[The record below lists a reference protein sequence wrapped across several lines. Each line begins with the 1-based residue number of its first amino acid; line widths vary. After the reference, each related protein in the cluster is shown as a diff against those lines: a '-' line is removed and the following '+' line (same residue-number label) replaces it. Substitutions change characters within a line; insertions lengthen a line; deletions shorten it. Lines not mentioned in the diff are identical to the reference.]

1 MTPQTFSETATPT
14 ESRVLTYSEAI
25 REAIGEAMT
34 ADERV
39 FMLGED
45 IGVYGGAFG
54 VSGDLYHRFGP
65 DRIRD
70 TPISELGIVGAAVG
84 AALAGMRPIV
94 EIQFS
99 DFTCQAM
106 DQIVNQAAK
115 IHFMLGGAAQVPMVL
130 RAPLGSGTGAAAQHS
145 QSLEAWFAHVPGLK
159 VVMPSCAEE
168 VGGLLLAAIDDPNPV
183 VFLEHKLLYRTSG
196 PVPVPGA
203 HGSERIPLGT
213 TAVRRT
219 GRDLTMV
226 ATGIMVSRCLEAAQ
240 TLAEEGIEVSVLDP
254 RTLSPLDAQ
263 PILDDVSRTGRAL
276 LVQEAPGH
284 VGYMA
289 EIASRIVESPTIFRL
304 LAPIRRLSGLDAP
317 IPYAP
322 QLETASVPQV
332 DSILEAA
339 RTMLKES

>member
-1 MTPQTFSETATPT
+1 MTTQTVSETATST
-14 ESRVLTYSEAI
+14 EPRTMTYSEAI

-159 VVMPSCAEE
+159 VVMPSSVEE

-183 VFLEHKLLYRTSG
+183 IFLEHKLLYRTSG
-196 PVPVPGA
+196 PAPA
-203 HGSERIPLGT
+203 TLERIPLGT

-219 GRDLTMV
+219 GRDLTIV
-226 ATGIMVSRCLEAAQ
+226 ATGVMVSRSLEAAQ
-240 TLAEEGIEVSVLDP
+240 TLAEEGIEVSVIDP
-254 RTLSPLDAQ
+254 RTLSPLDTQ

-289 EIASRIVESPTIFRL
+289 EIASRIVESPAIFRL

-332 DSILEAA
+332 DTIVDAA

>member
-1 MTPQTFSETATPT
+1 MSDT
-14 ESRVLTYSEAI
+14 SRSISYAEAI
-25 REAIGEAMT
+25 REAIGQAME

-54 VSGDLYHRFGP
+54 VSGDLYERFGP
-65 DRIRD
+65 ERIRD

-99 DFTCQAM
+99 DFTNQAM

-115 IHFMLGGAAQVPMVL
+115 IHFMLGGAANVPLVL

-159 VVMPSCAEE
+159 VVMPATPEDAK
-168 VGGLLLAAIDDPNPV
+168 GLLLAAIDDPNPV
-183 VFLEHKLLYRTSG
+183 IVLEHKLLYRTSG
-196 PVPVPGA
+196 PVAEDAFRV
-203 HGSERIPLGT
+203 PLGQ

-219 GRDLTMV
+219 GADVTIV
-226 ATGIMVSRCLEAAQ
+226 ATGVMVSRALEAAE
-240 TLAEEGIEVSVLDP
+240 TLSREGIEASVIDP
-254 RTLSPLDAQ
+254 RTLTPLDID
-263 PILDDVSRTGRAL
+263 PILEDVSRTGRVL

-284 VGYMA
+284 GGYTG
-289 EIASRIVESPTIFRL
+289 EIAARIAESPALYRL
-304 LAPIRRLSGLDAP
+304 LAPIKRLSGLDVP

-322 QLETASVPQV
+322 QLEAAAVPQV
-332 DSILEAA
+332 PGIVDAA
-339 RTMLKES
+339 VTLIKES

>member
-1 MTPQTFSETATPT
+1 MTTDTTT
-14 ESRVLTYSEAI
+14 EARVITYSEAI

-34 ADERV
+34 EDDRV

-54 VSGDLYHRFGP
+54 VSGDLYHRFGA

-99 DFTCQAM
+99 DFMCQAM

-115 IHFMLGGAAQVPMVL
+115 IHFMLGGAAEVPMVL

-168 VGGLLLAAIDDPNPV
+168 VKGLLLAAIDDPNPV
-183 VFLEHKLLYRTSG
+183 IFLEHKLLYKTSG
-196 PVPVPGA
+196 PVPEG
-203 HGSERIPLGT
+203 GDRIPLGQS
-213 TAVRRT
+213 AVRRT
-219 GRDLTMV
+219 GDDLTIV
-226 ATGIMVSRCLEAAQ
+226 ATGIMVSRCLEAAES
-240 TLAEEGIEVSVLDP
+240 LAEDGIDVSVIDP

-289 EIASRIVESPTIFRL
+289 EIASRIVESPAVYRL
-304 LAPIRRLSGLDAP
+304 LAPVRRLCGLDAP

-322 QLETASVPQV
+322 QLEAASVPQT
-332 DSILEAA
+332 DAIGDAA